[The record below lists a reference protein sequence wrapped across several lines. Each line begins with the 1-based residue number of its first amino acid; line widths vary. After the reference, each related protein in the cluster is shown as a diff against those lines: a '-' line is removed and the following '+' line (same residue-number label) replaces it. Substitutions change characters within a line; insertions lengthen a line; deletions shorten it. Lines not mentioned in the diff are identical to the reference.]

1 MSGMSDEPENDCLI
15 WLLISPEGTR
25 KDLPIEWIFNQSLEV
40 YKGIKREKRDRVFQV
55 KEMGMFK
62 GTQ

>member
-1 MSGMSDEPENDCLI
+1 MSDEPENDCLI
-15 WLLISPEGTR
+15 WLLILPGATR
-25 KDLPIEWIFNQSLEV
+25 KDLPIEWILNQSLEV
-40 YKGIKREKRDRVFQV
+40 YKGIKREKGDRVFQV